1 MGKHEPQNASGHRQ
15 ERGLDQHLASE
26 LRRPRAERR
35 SNRELASPR
44 RAPREHQ
51 AGEIGRDGHD
61 EERDAAS
68 EEPQRPADRAEKL
81 VREAMHVGRRR
92 LRGFRVLLPQS
103 LLRRLHFLLQGIR
116 GRPGPE
122 PRKGSDEIVPA
133 LGAPRIAAQV
143 EGNEDLPLEVR
154 EGPRGRQDA
163 HDLVRLA
170 VQDQRLANGG
180 RIGAEPPPPQVVRD
194 DGYLARLL
202 LRFEHAARRGH
213 DAEQRK
219 PVRLHPHA
227 RDPLRLSFARQRR
240 VPLRAGDEVGGPG
253 RRLVVEEVRDG
264 EERLVA
270 IDPAGPD
277 PDEALRVAEGER
289 FQEDRLEES
298 ADRRRDRD
306 GQREKEDRRR
316 GEGRRPQEPS
326 QRLLCHDSTVSYE
339 IRSNHFSGC

>member
-1 MGKHEPQNASGHRQ
+1 MAANVPRATHTRQIPRSEPHQQRQEPVGKHEPQNASGHRQ

-133 LGAPRIAAQV
+133 LGASRIAAQV
-143 EGNEDLPLEVR
+143 EGNVTTSC
-154 EGPRGRQDA
+154 
-163 HDLVRLA
+163 
-170 VQDQRLANGG
+170 
-180 RIGAEPPPPQVVRD
+180 
-194 DGYLARLL
+194 
-202 LRFEHAARRGH
+202 
-213 DAEQRK
+213 
-219 PVRLHPHA
+219 
-227 RDPLRLSFARQRR
+227 RLS
-240 VPLRAGDEVGGPG
+240 GP
-253 RRLVVEEVRDG
+253 
-264 EERLVA
+264 
-270 IDPAGPD
+270 
-277 PDEALRVAEGER
+277 EAAVKLMYWSPE
-289 FQEDRLEES
+289 
-298 ADRRRDRD
+298 
-306 GQREKEDRRR
+306 
-316 GEGRRPQEPS
+316 
-326 QRLLCHDSTVSYE
+326 TT
-339 IRSNHFSGC
+339 I